1 MKPALAVAAALVV
14 AITLTLP
21 GQQTVEADEISEARG
36 VIEELFRAFNNRE
49 SDGYYATFH
58 YPQLNIGAA
67 GGHTIAEAPPAGGM
81 DFDAIAKSEG
91 WHHSTLDFTN
101 MVGASPDKVHFDV
114 QFKRYHEDGT
124 AYSRARGIWII
135 AKKNGKWGVQMRSF
149 LPSERLDDSDGELFK
164 P

>member
-1 MKPALAVAAALVV
+1 MKTATAISLALVS
-14 AITLTLP
+14 TLLLALNDGRTANA
-21 GQQTVEADEISEARG
+21 GQISDARA

-67 GGHTIAEAPPAGGM
+67 GDYSIAEAPPASGM
-81 DFDAIAKSEG
+81 NFDALAEREG
-91 WHHSTLDFTN
+91 WHHSIIDFTN
-101 MVGASPDKVHFDV
+101 MVGSSPDKVHFDV

-124 AYSRARGIWII
+124 AYSMMRGIWII
-135 AKKNGKWGVQMRSF
+135 AKKDGKWGVQMRSF
-149 LPSERLDDSDGELFK
+149 LPSERLDGTDAALVK